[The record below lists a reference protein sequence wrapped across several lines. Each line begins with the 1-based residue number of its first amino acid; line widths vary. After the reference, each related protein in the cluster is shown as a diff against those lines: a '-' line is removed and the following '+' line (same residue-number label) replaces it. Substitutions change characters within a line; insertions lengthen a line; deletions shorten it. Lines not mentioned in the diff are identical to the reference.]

1 MPCCAY
7 SSTGILFASICF
19 THLQKVD
26 KLVMADPQVF
36 IDGIGPLGL
45 LPRFAAELGVKL
57 LQQYWLRESA
67 NVVGGAPCLGCAR
80 APPSQAVCSIHAQ
93 SILHAAPTHGLLWP
107 LLLAVCVP
115 QPEVRDRGCCEGRP
129 PAHLPAR

>member
-1 MPCCAY
+1 MRWDALLLVQLNWH
-7 SSTGILFASICF
+7 SLCF

-80 APPSQAVCSIHAQ
+80 APPSQAKQ
-93 SILHAAPTHGLLWP
+93 Q
-107 LLLAVCVP
+107 AV
-115 QPEVRDRGCCEGRP
+115 
-129 PAHLPAR
+129 AK